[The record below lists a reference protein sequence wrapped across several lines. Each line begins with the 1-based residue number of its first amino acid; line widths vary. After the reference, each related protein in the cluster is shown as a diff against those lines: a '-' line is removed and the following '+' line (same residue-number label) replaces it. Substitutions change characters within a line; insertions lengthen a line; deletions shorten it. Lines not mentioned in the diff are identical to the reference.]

1 MRNLFIMVLMAMSFN
16 VSAAQNFDELAL
28 KHVEGFVSNYG
39 KKSINIRKSDG
50 KKYTKFRNELAT
62 CATAEVLNMV
72 LDDQE
77 EFSNDLSFALAI
89 VFSTEATSNVVKK
102 SFDQPVIYNIVEKET
117 NEEGMKYIIERD
129 GKSKLMYEVQCGEKQ
144 EKGLFG
150 IQKTKSSCMIIK
162 VIPKEL
168 YSTPE

>member
-1 MRNLFIMVLMAMSFN
+1 MTMSFN
-16 VSAAQNFDELAL
+16 LSAAENFDELAVN
-28 KHVEGFVSNYG
+28 HVEGFVSNYG
-39 KKSINIRKSDG
+39 KKSISHRKSDG

-62 CATAEVLNMV
+62 CATPEVLNMV

-77 EFSNDLSFALAI
+77 EFSNNLSFAVAI

-102 SFDQPVIYNIVEKET
+102 SFDQPVIYNIVEKEA
-117 NEEGMKYIIERD
+117 NDDGMKYIIERD
-129 GKSKLMYEVQCGEKQ
+129 GKSKLMYEVQCGEH
-144 EKGLFG
+144 ESKGLFG
-150 IQKTKSSCMIIK
+150 IKKTKASCMIIK